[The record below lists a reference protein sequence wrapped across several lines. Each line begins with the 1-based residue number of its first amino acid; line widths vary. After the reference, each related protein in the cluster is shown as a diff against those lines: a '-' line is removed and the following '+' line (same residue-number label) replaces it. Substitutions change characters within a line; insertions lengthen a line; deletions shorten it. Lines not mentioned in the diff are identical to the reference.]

1 MGMTPPLFEKKLH
14 FLSGKAS
21 LIHSGKTSVA
31 DAWQPYMA
39 WQGNLIWIA
48 WVNCSS
54 VRFQNWWACP
64 IWLCMNNSKSVHFN
78 RGLEREDRMEG
89 SSGAYWDVKVS
100 KIGNYA
106 LSWSGLVCK
115 MLRRKKHGS
124 SIINI
129 HSWGVTTVNSR
140 VDTQP
145 CCGYSFSRKVGNF
158 PEKWAEELL

>member
-1 MGMTPPLFEKKLH
+1 
-14 FLSGKAS
+14 
-21 LIHSGKTSVA
+21 
-31 DAWQPYMA
+31 
-39 WQGNLIWIA
+39 
-48 WVNCSS
+48 
-54 VRFQNWWACP
+54 
-64 IWLCMNNSKSVHFN
+64 MNNSKSVHFN

-129 HSWGVTTVNSR
+129 HSWGVTTLNFR
-140 VDTQP
+140 VDTQISERQCNAVLISSYP
-145 CCGYSFSRKVGNF
+145 CN
-158 PEKWAEELL
+158 AMLM